1 MSQIP
6 IKKPEE
12 IKLMHQ
18 SGRLL
23 AKIKGVLEKEI
34 KEGVTTAYLDNLVEN
49 QIRKYEAEPAFKDY
63 QGFPNSVCISINEQV
78 VHGIPGSR
86 KLREGDVVSVDIGLR
101 YKGYYS
107 DMAFTKGVG
116 KISPEAKRLIVS
128 TKKALS
134 KAIKNVRE
142 GRFLSDISH
151 VIESY
156 IKRRGYSV
164 VKDFVGHGIGKKL
177 HEEPQVPNFG
187 PPGQGPKLKEGMV
200 LAIEPM
206 VNVGESKVRVEKDKW
221 TVVTSNGSLSAHF
234 EHTVAVT
241 SRGPKILTK

>member
-12 IKLMHQ
+12 IRLMHQ
-18 SGRLL
+18 AGKLL
-23 AKIKGVLEKEI
+23 VKIKSILEKEI
-34 KEGVTTAYLDNLVEN
+34 KEGMTTAYLDSLAEGK
-49 QIRKYEAEPAFKDY
+49 IRKYGAEPAFKGY
-63 QGFPNSVCISINEQV
+63 HGFPGSVCISVNEQV
-78 VHGIPGSR
+78 VHGIPGPR
-86 KLREGDVVSVDIGLR
+86 KLRKGDVVSVDIGLK

-107 DMAFTKGVG
+107 DLAFTKGIG

-134 KAIKNVRE
+134 KGIQNVRE
-142 GRFLSDISH
+142 GHFLSDISH

-156 IKRRGYSV
+156 TKKKGYSV

-206 VNVGESKVRVEKDKW
+206 VNVGGSEVKLEKDKW
-221 TVVTSNGSLSAHF
+221 TVVTSDGSLSAHF

-241 SRGPKILTK
+241 SRGPRILTK